1 MKSIL
6 AALALAALL
15 ASCATEPA
23 PPPPR
28 VIAFGDSL
36 TDAGTYAAHVD
47 GRTAGKFTTNP
58 GPLWIEDVAQ
68 ALGTSIGPHRH
79 AGWGATPVILGGT
92 DYAEGSA
99 RISQPRVPMDPAHP
113 GSQTA
118 MPVRDQVSVFLAERG
133 SFERND
139 IVFFWA
145 GANDIFVNAFAA
157 PQTPEHGEVLMRQAA
172 RELAGEVRRVLAA
185 GAGQVVVLT
194 IEDYGDAP
202 ATLGSPKRLMLSA
215 WTQAFHSELAASL
228 SGLDGVV
235 LVDAGGLLR
244 AVRHDPAKYG
254 LKNVTDPACDLKKLP
269 QEDTMFCDSST
280 LVAPDAARTYLYA
293 DDVHLTGA
301 GQRIVADAVLKAL
314 GKGSLSS
321 RP

>member
-1 MKSIL
+1 MKHPVF
-6 AALALAALL
+6 ALAFATALL
-15 ASCATEPA
+15 ASCAGTPA
-23 PPPPR
+23 PTPPR

-36 TDAGTYAAHVD
+36 TDAGTYAARVN

-79 AGWGATPVILGGT
+79 AGWGAAPVILGGT

-113 GSQTA
+113 GTQTA
-118 MPVRDQVSVFLAERG
+118 MPVRDQVSTFLAEHGR
-133 SFERND
+133 FEPRD

-145 GANDIFVNAFAA
+145 GANDVFVNAFALK
-157 PQTPEHGEVLMRQAA
+157 QTPAQGEAAMRQAA

-202 ATLGSPKRLMLSA
+202 ATLGSPKRPMISA
-215 WTQAFHSELAASL
+215 WTRAFHAELAAGL
-228 SGLDGVV
+228 SGLNGVV

-244 AVRHDPAKYG
+244 EVRRDPAKYG
-254 LKNVTDPACDLKKLP
+254 LKNVTDPACKLKALP
-269 QEDTMFCDSST
+269 QEDVLFCDGST
-280 LVAPDAARTYLYA
+280 LVAPDAAHTYLYA
-293 DDVHLTGA
+293 DDVHPTTA
-301 GQRIVADAVLKAL
+301 GQRIVADAVLRELQAK
-314 GKGSLSS
+314 
-321 RP
+321 

>member
-1 MKSIL
+1 MKPSL
-6 AALALAALL
+6 ASLLIAAALL
-15 ASCATEPA
+15 ASCATAPK

-36 TDAGTYAAHVD
+36 TDAGTYAAHVN

-68 ALGTSIGPHRH
+68 GLGTSIGPSRH
-79 AGWGATPVILGGT
+79 AGWGQAPVALGGL

-118 MPVRDQVSVFLAERG
+118 MPVRDQVSAFLAEHGR
-133 SFERND
+133 FERRD

-145 GANDIFVNAFAA
+145 GANDIFVNAYAA
-157 PQTPEHGEVLMRQAA
+157 PQTPERGEVLMRQAA
-172 RELAGEVRRVLAA
+172 RELAGEVRLVLAA

-202 ATLGSPKRLMLSA
+202 ATLGSPKRPMLSA
-215 WTQAFHSELAASL
+215 WTRAFHSELTAAL
-228 SGLDGVV
+228 SGLAGVV

-244 AVRHDPAKYG
+244 EVRRAPAKYG
-254 LKNVTDPACDLKKLP
+254 LKNVSDPACKLKALP
-269 QEDTMFCDSST
+269 EEDVLFCDSST

-293 DDVHLTGA
+293 DDVHPTSA
-301 GQRIVADAVLKAL
+301 GQRIVADAVLRAL
-314 GKGSLSS
+314 RG
-321 RP
+321 R

>member
-6 AALALAALL
+6 AALAVAALL
-15 ASCATEPA
+15 ASCASK
-23 PPPPR
+23 PPPDPPR
-28 VIAFGDSL
+28 VVAFGDSL
-36 TDAGTYAAHVD
+36 TDAGTYAAHVN

-58 GPLWIEDVAQ
+58 GPLWLEDVAQ

-133 SFERND
+133 SFERRD

-145 GANDIFVNAFAA
+145 GANDVFVNAFALK
-157 PQTPEHGEVLMRQAA
+157 QTPAQGEAAMRQAA

-202 ATLGSPKRLMLSA
+202 ATLGSDKRPMLSA
-215 WTQAFHSELAASL
+215 WTRAFHSELTAGL
-228 SGLDGVV
+228 SGLDGVT

-244 AVRHDPAKYG
+244 EVRRDPAKYK
-254 LKNVTDPACDLKKLP
+254 LKNVTDPACNLKALP
-269 QEDTMFCDSST
+269 EEDTMFCDSST

-293 DDVHLTGA
+293 DDVHLTSA
-301 GQRIVADAVLKAL
+301 GQQIVADAVLKAL
-314 GKGSLSS
+314 GKGSMSS